1 MQMAPLAADTIRR
14 RMREDFG
21 LEQPVS
27 RRRPA
32 QRRPVIRTASAEV
45 LRRLADRLEPG
56 PGAGAAADPRPC

>member
-21 LEQPVS
+21 LEQPVA
-27 RRRPA
+27 RRRQA
-32 QRRPVIRTASAEV
+32 QRRPVVRTASADV

-56 PGAGAAADPRPC
+56 PAAADARPC